1 MTEEKIW
8 QQQNINLKSLK
19 LLFYCGCEH
28 KTCPSN
34 LRYIG
39 INIQFNQNI
48 KEMWNEVLQ
57 VI

>member
-1 MTEEKIW
+1 MTTAKHQLEIFKMIV
-8 QQQNINLKSLK
+8 
-19 LLFYCGCEH
+19 LLCVCVCEH

-34 LRYIG
+34 IRYIG

-48 KEMWNEVLQ
+48 KEICNEVLQ

>member
-1 MTEEKIW
+1 MTTAKHQLEIFKMIV
-8 QQQNINLKSLK
+8 
-19 LLFYCGCEH
+19 LLCVCEH

-34 LRYIG
+34 IRYIG

-48 KEMWNEVLQ
+48 KEICNEVLQ

>member
-1 MTEEKIW
+1 MTEERIW

-19 LLFYCGCEH
+19 WLFYSVCEH
-28 KTCPSN
+28 KKCPSN
-34 LRYIG
+34 IRYIG